1 MDINT
6 IIFEYLKAKEEKAA
20 AEKREKAFKALL
32 IDHAKGRDNFT
43 TDIFTVIVK
52 TTMSSRLD
60 TAALYKDFPD
70 IKSVYEKQTT
80 STTVTAVYT
89 DNAEQK
95 TA

>member
-6 IIFEYLKAKEEKAA
+6 IISEYIKAKEEKAA
-20 AEKREKAFKALL
+20 AEKREKAYKALL
-32 IDHAKGRDNFT
+32 IDHANGRDNFS

-52 TTMSSRLD
+52 TSSSVRLD

-70 IKSVYEKQTT
+70 MKTVYGKETT